1 MDSVYNT
8 VGLSASIYI
17 IKNKAETI
25 ELQALKAHYNT
36 IRVKRY
42 DAIRK
47 QCV

>member
-8 VGLSASIYI
+8 VGLSANISI
-17 IKNKAETI
+17 IKNKTETI

-42 DAIRK
+42 NAIRK
-47 QCV
+47 QCI